1 MPTLKKGVE
10 QPEPTLIGK
19 QIVSYMINRDNDLN
33 GKIEK
38 FTIRFSDK
46 SELQITVN
54 PFSVELVKEV
64 VERIRFI

>member
-1 MPTLKKGVE
+1 MPTFKKGGE
-10 QPEPTLIGK
+10 QSEPTLIGK
-19 QIVSYMINRDNDLN
+19 QIVSYIIHRDNNLN
-33 GKIEK
+33 CKIEK
-38 FTIRFSDK
+38 FTLRFSDK